1 MSDAPVTAGCR
12 QVMDPSS
19 PGLGACMSLRLTA
32 VRGAGNKVGGGN
44 GRRLLGRKDRDAS
57 LIRLRRSHQ
66 FIGEKLPNGCT
77 KLETWTTM
85 ATTGGEITNK

>member
-32 VRGAGNKVGGGN
+32 VRGAGNKVGEGN
-44 GRRLLGRKDRDAS
+44 GRRLLGRKDRDTP
-57 LIRLRRSHQ
+57 LIRLRQSHQ
-66 FIGEKLPNGCT
+66 FIGEELPHRLHKVRKLDDDRR
-77 KLETWTTM
+77 
-85 ATTGGEITNK
+85 